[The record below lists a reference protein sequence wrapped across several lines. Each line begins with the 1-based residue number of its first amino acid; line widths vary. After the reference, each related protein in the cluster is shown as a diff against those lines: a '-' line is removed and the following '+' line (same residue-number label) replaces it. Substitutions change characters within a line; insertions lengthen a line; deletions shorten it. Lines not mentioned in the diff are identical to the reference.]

1 MLKIWGKLIKDS
13 KIIRDEVVESNV
25 EGTYQE
31 NLKACIIDLCY
42 KFDISKPYWL
52 PANLNEYNKRL
63 KTSFNQH
70 NFMEEIEFDKFE
82 IEELGEKKR

>member
-1 MLKIWGKLIKDS
+1 MLRIWGKLIKDS
-13 KIIRDEVVESNV
+13 RIIKDEVVESNI

-31 NLKACIIDLCY
+31 NLKECIIQLCY
-42 KFDISKPYWL
+42 KFDLSKPYWL
-52 PANLNEYNKRL
+52 PANVNEYNKRL

-82 IEELGEKKR
+82 IEELKEKKR